1 MKLIWYSVYIRVC
14 VSFRVPIKIN
24 CRHSFSGMFSMFKNN
39 PGFKTDIESFG
50 LSQRKRTNDKNNKI
64 REKIICDIINN
75 RVPHEY
81 YNTLEWFSLKTTI
94 YNYLNKLNKHAPY
107 SRVECLQKG
116 GRKFN
121 YDFDI
126 IFYAPIGEHTSLL
139 PPPPPTKYNVEFKYN
154 VLTINKTPQF
164 VSPIKPSQY
173 LTLSY
178 ENYFFENYIPLL
190 SAFSGLSLPLKDVY
204 MKEINYPSPP
214 CMKLYQDLYYS
225 GCKASSQFTGDER
238 AIAFYEK
245 SKELSAESIRRFIE
259 MADIKIDE
267 LSNYLSESQKNKIYM
282 MYFKKRMILE
292 KTNVDDYRIDPSS
305 CIKNPAKSRYEFTTV
320 SGKPLH
326 ILLRWK
332 NGNGIAFPS
341 FQIS

>member
-1 MKLIWYSVYIRVC
+1 
-14 VSFRVPIKIN
+14 
-24 CRHSFSGMFSMFKNN
+24 
-39 PGFKTDIESFG
+39 
-50 LSQRKRTNDKNNKI
+50 
-64 REKIICDIINN
+64 
-75 RVPHEY
+75 
-81 YNTLEWFSLKTTI
+81 LKTAI
-94 YNYLNKLNKHAPY
+94 HSYLYELNGYTPY

-116 GRKFN
+116 GRNFN

-126 IFYAPIGEHTSLL
+126 IFYTFVGDDNTSLS
-139 PPPPPTKYNVEFKYN
+139 PPPTKYNVEFKYN
-154 VLTINKTPQF
+154 ILKIAQTPQF

-178 ENYFFENYIPLL
+178 ENYFFENYLSIL
-190 SAFSGLSLPLKDVY
+190 SAFSGLQLPSKDVY
-204 MKEINYPSPP
+204 MKEINHHSPA
-214 CMKLYQDLYYS
+214 CMKLYQYLYYT
-225 GCKASSQFTGDER
+225 GCKASSRFTGDER

-245 SKELSAESIRRFIE
+245 SKELSAESIRRFIK

-267 LSNYLSESQKNKIYM
+267 LSNYLLESQKNKIYM
-282 MYFKKRMILE
+282 MYFKEKMILK

>member
-1 MKLIWYSVYIRVC
+1 MKLIWYSLYIRGC
-14 VSFRVPIKIN
+14 VSFRVPISRDSFS
-24 CRHSFSGMFSMFKNN
+24 RHSFTCMFKSN
-39 PGFKTDIESFG
+39 PGFQNEIESFG
-50 LSQRKRTNDKNNKI
+50 LSQRKTNDKNNKI
-64 REKIICDIINN
+64 REKIICDIIND
-75 RVPHEY
+75 RVPPEY
-81 YNTLEWFSLKTTI
+81 FDAPEWVSLKTTI
-94 YNYLNKLNKHAPY
+94 YTYLNELNGHAPY

-126 IFYAPIGEHTSLL
+126 IFHTSVGDDNMSP

-154 VLTINKTPQF
+154 VSAIDQTPQF

-178 ENYFFENYIPLL
+178 ENYFFENYLPLL
-190 SAFSGLSLPLKDVY
+190 SAFSGLQLPLKDVY

-225 GCKASSQFTGDER
+225 GCKASIRFTGDER

-259 MADIKIDE
+259 NADIKIDE
-267 LSNYLSESQKNKIYM
+267 LSNYLFESQKNKIYM
-282 MYFKKRMILE
+282 MYFKEKMILE
-292 KTNVDDYRIDPSS
+292 KTNVDDYRIHPSS

>member
-1 MKLIWYSVYIRVC
+1 MKLIWYSLYIRGC
-14 VSFRVPIKIN
+14 ISFRVPIKIN
-24 CRHSFSGMFSMFKNN
+24 CRHLFTCLCKNN
-39 PGFKTDIESFG
+39 PGFQNEIESFS
-50 LSQRKRTNDKNNKI
+50 LSQRKTNDKNNKI
-64 REKIICDIINN
+64 RERIICDIIND
-75 RVPHEY
+75 RVPPEY
-81 YNTLEWFSLKTTI
+81 FNAPEWDSLKTAI
-94 YNYLNKLNKHAPY
+94 HSYLYELNGYTPY

-116 GRKFN
+116 GRNFN

-126 IFYAPIGEHTSLL
+126 IFYISVGDDNTSLS
-139 PPPPPTKYNVEFKYN
+139 PPPPTKYNVEFKYN
-154 VLTINKTPQF
+154 ILEIAQTPQF

-178 ENYFFENYIPLL
+178 ENYFFENYLSLL
-190 SAFSGLSLPLKDVY
+190 SAFSGLQLPSKDVY
-204 MKEINYPSPP
+204 MKEINHHSPA

-225 GCKASSQFTGDER
+225 GCKASSRFTGDER

-282 MYFKKRMILE
+282 MYFKEKMILE